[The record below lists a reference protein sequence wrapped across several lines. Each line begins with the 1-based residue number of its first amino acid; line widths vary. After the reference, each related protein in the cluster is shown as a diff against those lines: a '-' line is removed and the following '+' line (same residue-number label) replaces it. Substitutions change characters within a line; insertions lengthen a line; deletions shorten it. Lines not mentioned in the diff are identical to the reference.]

1 MQQLL
6 LLLYVPSR
14 LESITLL
21 RVYNTYW
28 GGVAVGSLLRTPK
41 QHKSHSTSLLE
52 GSFVIM

>member
-6 LLLYVPSR
+6 LLLCAPSR

-28 GGVAVGSLLRTPK
+28 GWVAVGSLLRTPK
-41 QHKSHSTSLLE
+41 NKSHSTSLLE